1 MTPAQNK
8 QLMRVL
14 AGRLERPTHTHTDV
28 LLANALVERE
38 LLVKTVRIVLNEC
51 TNIVDAKNRLG
62 AALEEVD
69 KPV

>member
-1 MTPAQNK
+1 MTPDQSK
-8 QLMRVL
+8 QIMRVM
-14 AGRLERPTHTHTDV
+14 AGRLERPIHTHTDIV
-28 LLANALVERE
+28 VAQALVERE